1 MQGPDETQPIQPLV
15 SKKIISQKMALSFQT
30 LMAGACKGADSKMLN
45 DVQWQ
50 WLEVI
55 DITLSKM
62 TRPFFPS
69 LLVLEIKEF

>member
-15 SKKIISQKMALSFQT
+15 SETIISQQMALSFET
-30 LMAGACKGADSKMLN
+30 FVAGACKGADSKMLN

-55 DITLSKM
+55 GITLSKM
-62 TRPFFPS
+62 TRPFFF
-69 LLVLEIKEF
+69 LK

>member
-15 SKKIISQKMALSFQT
+15 SEKIISEQMALSFQT
-30 LMAGACKGADSKMLN
+30 FVAGACKGADSKMLN

-62 TRPFFPS
+62 TRPFFPQ
-69 LLVLEIKEF
+69 VVYWF